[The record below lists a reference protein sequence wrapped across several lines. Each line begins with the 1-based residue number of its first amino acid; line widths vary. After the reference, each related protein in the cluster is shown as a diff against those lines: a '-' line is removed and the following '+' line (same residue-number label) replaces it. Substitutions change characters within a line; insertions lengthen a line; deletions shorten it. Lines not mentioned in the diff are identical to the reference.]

1 MSETMESITQ
11 AVEKAIGKKKP
22 GGVLAEVQARL
33 GKLAATKDV
42 SDAVKKEL
50 RAISA
55 LLASPVGKAVKSMTV
70 AELAAHVVSEI
81 QKAAGEKPECAAERL
96 SMVQAAVAK
105 AAQVLK
111 QSYVDV
117 DSEKIQVEVYQE
129 PTTELAE
136 NSDRTGNILSVQ
148 PAAAP
153 TAFAANPE
161 DLAKVIEK
169 LREQLAALTAKEDGG
184 KKPEK
189 DDEKKGKERE
199 PAKKREPEP
208 AWPFDLASK
217 EFREGVQ
224 KQETDWGRDPWAE
237 E

>member
-22 GGVLAEVQARL
+22 GGVLAEAQARL

-50 RAISA
+50 RAIAA
-55 LLASPVGKAVKSMTV
+55 LLAAPAGKAVKSMTV
-70 AELAAHVVSEI
+70 AELTSHVVSEI
-81 QKAAGEKPECAAERL
+81 QKAAGEKPERAAERL

-153 TAFAANPE
+153 PGQYV
-161 DLAKVIEK
+161 L
-169 LREQLAALTAKEDGG
+169 
-184 KKPEK
+184 
-189 DDEKKGKERE
+189 
-199 PAKKREPEP
+199 
-208 AWPFDLASK
+208 
-217 EFREGVQ
+217 
-224 KQETDWGRDPWAE
+224 PWASAYCGIGASGFT
-237 E
+237 

>member
-22 GGVLAEVQARL
+22 GGVLAEAQARL

-55 LLASPVGKAVKSMTV
+55 LLAAPAGKAVKSMTV
-70 AELAAHVVSEI
+70 AELTSHVVSEI
-81 QKAAGEKPECAAERL
+81 QKAAGEKPERAAERL

-117 DSEKIQVEVYQE
+117 DSEKIKVEVFQE

-148 PAAAP
+148 PDAAP

-161 DLAKVIEK
+161 DLARVIEK
-169 LREQLAALTAKEDGG
+169 LREQLATLTAKEDEG
-184 KKPEK
+184 KKSEK
-189 DDEKKGKERE
+189 EDEKKGKERE
-199 PAKKREPEP
+199 PAKKREP

>member
-22 GGVLAEVQARL
+22 GGALAEAQGRL
-33 GKLAATKDV
+33 KKLAAAKEV
-42 SDAVKKEL
+42 PEAVKKEL
-50 RAISA
+50 RAIAA
-55 LLASPVGKAVKSMTV
+55 LLGAATGKAVKSMTV
-70 AELAAHVVSEI
+70 AELAAHVVAEI
-81 QKAAGEKPECAAERL
+81 QKAADDEPDRAAARL
-96 SMVQAAVAK
+96 ALVQAAVAK

-117 DSEKIQVEVYQE
+117 DSEKIKVEVFQE
-129 PTTELAE
+129 ATTELAE

-148 PAAAP
+148 PEAAP
-153 TAFAANPE
+153 TAFASNPE

-169 LREQLAALTAKEDGG
+169 LREQLATLTAKEDEG

-208 AWPFDLASK
+208 VWPLDLASK
-217 EFREGVQ
+217 EFREGVE
-224 KQETDWGRDPWAE
+224 KRDADWGLDPWAE

>member
-11 AVEKAIGKKKP
+11 AVEKAIGKRKP
-22 GGVLAEVQARL
+22 GGVLAEAQARL

-55 LLASPVGKAVKSMTV
+55 LLAAPAGKAVKSMTV
-70 AELAAHVVSEI
+70 AEFTSHVVSEI
-81 QKAAGEKPECAAERL
+81 QKAAGEKPERAAERL

-105 AAQVLK
+105 AAQVLE

-117 DSEKIQVEVYQE
+117 DSEKIKVEVFQE

-161 DLAKVIEK
+161 DLAKTIEK
-169 LREQLAALTAKEDGG
+169 LREQLAALTAKEDEG
-184 KKPEK
+184 KKSEK
-189 DDEKKGKERE
+189 EDDKKAKERE
-199 PAKKREPEP
+199 HKEKRE
-208 AWPFDLASK
+208 ASWPFDLASK